1 MESGESVY
9 VSGSPVWSIS
19 LKKASFNCTSSICET
34 KMGLFLFHLRANQL
48 LKQGMWKHVHH
59 VRHSVVIPWQREE
72 RVKRKKMKLNLFY
85 CFWLCSSL
93 DSSEINPCSASCPVC
108 WCDFTDVAWRTWAQF
123 STSIGRTSHSVE
135 NNAITTP
142 LHLQPAFSLWLAFH
156 FVFTPLTHTH
166 THTLLMPLTN
176 TPHIQIDFLLVYLLQ
191 LKKKNLNWR
200 ACGCQLPVIVG
211 GSDKYTR
218 K

>member
-166 THTLLMPLTN
+166 THTHYWCRWQTHLTSKL
-176 TPHIQIDFLLVYLLQ
+176 TSSWFIY
-191 LKKKNLNWR
+191 
-200 ACGCQLPVIVG
+200 C
-211 GSDKYTR
+211 S
-218 K
+218 